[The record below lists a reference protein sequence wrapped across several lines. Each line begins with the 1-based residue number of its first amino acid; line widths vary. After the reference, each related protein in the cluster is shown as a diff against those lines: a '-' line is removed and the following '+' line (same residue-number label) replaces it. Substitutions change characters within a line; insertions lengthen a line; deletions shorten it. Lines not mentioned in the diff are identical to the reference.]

1 MNGMVADEGSDFF
14 PLADDDAPPQFD
26 VVMRG
31 YERRQ
36 VDAWMERLQAEVAE
50 LTDARDDALAVA
62 HDRANL
68 IAELED
74 EIDAL
79 RYKAASVEHID
90 SGNISERIHDMLKL
104 ARDEAAQVRRSAEE
118 EAERTLA
125 AARAEAERL
134 REDAHAEQQRLTSA
148 AAQRAKEADD
158 KLVKARTTANGEIES
173 ARSKAKLIL
182 SEAKAERDRLDAEA
196 KASRDALIAEADAER
211 QAKDRLADQRRAT
224 ANDDFEITL
233 RERRKAAEAAVAAV
247 HAERDQARQTLKELQ
262 ARISEAL
269 REL

>member
-1 MNGMVADEGSDFF
+1 MKGMVADDGSDFF
-14 PLADDDAPPQFD
+14 PLADENAPPQFD

-36 VDAWMERLQAEVAE
+36 VDAWMERLQAEVAD
-50 LTDARDDALAVA
+50 LTDARDDALAIA
-62 HDRANL
+62 NDRANL

-74 EIDAL
+74 EIEAL
-79 RYKAASVEHID
+79 RFKAASFEHID
-90 SGNISERIHDMLKL
+90 SANVSERIHDMLKL
-104 ARDEAAQVRRSAEE
+104 ARDEAAQVRRSAEQ

-134 REDAHAEQQRLTSA
+134 REEAHAEQQRLTSA
-148 AAQRAKEADD
+148 ATQRAKEADD
-158 KLVKARTTANGEIES
+158 KLAKARTTANGEIET
-173 ARSKAKLIL
+173 ARSKARVIL

-196 KASRDALIAEADAER
+196 KATRDALIAEADAER
-211 QAKDRLADQRRAT
+211 QAQDRLADERRAT

-233 RERRKAAEAAVAAV
+233 RERRKAADAEVAAV
-247 HAERDQARQTLKELQ
+247 HAERDRARQTLEELQ
-262 ARISEAL
+262 ARISDAL